1 MKVHAQI
8 GIFFYVHEHIYEK
21 NIQFLMRCSKKSI
34 HCARNHKGKG
44 EQQQDSDYFEDFEV
58 NQFINLK
65 L

>member
-1 MKVHAQI
+1 MLKSVFFFMFMSIFMK
-8 GIFFYVHEHIYEK
+8 K
-21 NIQFLMRCSKKSI
+21 NIQFLLRCSKKSI